1 MSRQNLNDLLNTGI
15 PIIDDYLTLSIDEI
29 FNFIKSKQ
37 LETQFQLQFN
47 NYLEYLSNISGI
59 KNIGTYHKL
68 MSININ
74 ADNYECVL
82 TFSHTGLYISL
93 ATMLNSLDSPE
104 LTIESLKNRL
114 KKLKN
119 LKSEKELE
127 EEFPYFYKSTYLK
140 NKQEAKTKGYG
151 STVFLYEK
159 YKNDFIM
166 LNKLRE
172 QFKKDGLDLE
182 KEYLFAKSCFDFQTF
197 IDCSVKHFTAIID
210 NYERIKQWMI
220 NNPIKMTLS
229 KEETKKMFLYI
240 IYRQI
245 ENMSR
250 YASSGEKFYSQKCV
264 VIIENLIK
272 KYQLLFPNDDTI
284 IKFDRD
290 VNVDKNKE
298 ALSNPYFFEVN
309 IQKLIRV
316 FDKEISKYPFL
327 KQNIEL
333 PEVDKNLTLQEN
345 MKKINR
351 HILSILDETIADD
364 KNKGAKDIADSE
376 IESRIS
382 QLENEIK
389 SEKITE
395 ENRKLKKLILDKIK
409 MVLIDIKP
417 KAKQTG
423 IGVFSGYYVYFYTN
437 GMVAIDKIDSYG
449 ALYIMPVH
457 IYKEAR
463 YKKNLTEV
471 RFIPGVQPI
480 EHRKKDWLLDAKKYI
495 LEGTIEITENDIID
509 SEMVASIDFP
519 YTLEKMEQLQS
530 QLEKEGKFTKRVAEE
545 TKKRIDKIK
554 KLECIDSELRSES
567 DDELPT
573 DEYETE
579 EEEIAT
585 SDKSFEELYEYWK
598 QKHQGVKVKRNP
610 VVAGITKKRSIDEE
624 GNYCCE
630 LCGAKS
636 FESSAFDSH
645 HMIPLNIGGVDNI
658 YNTVCLCPNCHRLI
672 HSKRVTI
679 SQQAMLFDKIKSH
692 IEENNPEYLS
702 YFLDMI
708 SPNAKDDEYYQTH
721 KNEVDN
727 NFSIFWNGNNYK
739 KR

>member
-1 MSRQNLNDLLNTGI
+1 MGHYILC
-15 PIIDDYLTLSIDEI
+15 
-29 FNFIKSKQ
+29 
-37 LETQFQLQFN
+37 QF
-47 NYLEYLSNISGI
+47 
-59 KNIGTYHKL
+59 
-68 MSININ
+68 
-74 ADNYECVL
+74 
-82 TFSHTGLYISL
+82 
-93 ATMLNSLDSPE
+93 
-104 LTIESLKNRL
+104 
-114 KKLKN
+114 
-119 LKSEKELE
+119 
-127 EEFPYFYKSTYLK
+127 
-140 NKQEAKTKGYG
+140 
-151 STVFLYEK
+151 
-159 YKNDFIM
+159 
-166 LNKLRE
+166 
-172 QFKKDGLDLE
+172 
-182 KEYLFAKSCFDFQTF
+182 
-197 IDCSVKHFTAIID
+197 
-210 NYERIKQWMI
+210 
-220 NNPIKMTLS
+220 
-229 KEETKKMFLYI
+229 
-240 IYRQI
+240 
-245 ENMSR
+245 
-250 YASSGEKFYSQKCV
+250 
-264 VIIENLIK
+264 
-272 KYQLLFPNDDTI
+272 
-284 IKFDRD
+284 
-290 VNVDKNKE
+290 
-298 ALSNPYFFEVN
+298 
-309 IQKLIRV
+309 
-316 FDKEISKYPFL
+316 
-327 KQNIEL
+327 
-333 PEVDKNLTLQEN
+333 
-345 MKKINR
+345 
-351 HILSILDETIADD
+351 
-364 KNKGAKDIADSE
+364 
-376 IESRIS
+376 
-382 QLENEIK
+382 
-389 SEKITE
+389 
-395 ENRKLKKLILDKIK
+395 
-409 MVLIDIKP
+409 
-417 KAKQTG
+417 
-423 IGVFSGYYVYFYTN
+423 
-437 GMVAIDKIDSYG
+437 
-449 ALYIMPVH
+449 

-471 RFIPGVQPI
+471 RLIPGVQPI

-495 LEGTIEITENDIID
+495 LEGTIEITENDIRD

-585 SDKSFEELYEYWK
+585 SDKTFEELYEYWK

-610 VVAGITKKRSIDEE
+610 VVSGITKKRAIDED

-727 NFSIFWNGNNYK
+727 NFSIFWNGDNYK